1 MQSTRRLRR
10 LPLVAAFRRDD
21 PIARGADVAMA
32 RTHPGS
38 EDTPIIPGTRFR
50 VHDRTRPQPRIVHP
64 GTASTQEN
72 PGEPPSDAVR
82 LFDGADL
89 SRWVSVTGG
98 EASWRV
104 EQGYLEVIP
113 GTGDIQ
119 TRDHLGDCQLHLEW
133 AAPAMV
139 HGEGQHRGNSGV
151 WLMGRYEIQIL
162 DGYENPTYADG
173 TTAAIYGQYPP
184 FVNACRPPGAWQCY
198 DIMWRAPRFAGD
210 QLVQPAYATVLHNG
224 LVVHHHTALLG
235 PTQHR
240 QVASYRPHAPTA
252 PLRLQDH
259 GDAVRYRHIWYRPL
273 KEYDEP

>member
-1 MQSTRRLRR
+1 M
-10 LPLVAAFRRDD
+10 
-21 PIARGADVAMA
+21 AMA
-32 RTHPGS
+32 RTYPDS

-64 GTASTQEN
+64 GTASTQEH
-72 PGEPPSDAVR
+72 PGGPPSDAVR

-133 AAPAMV
+133 AAPVMV

-184 FVNACRPPGAWQCY
+184 LVNACRPPGAWQCY
-198 DIMWRAPRFAGD
+198 DIIWRAPRFAGD
-210 QLVQPAYATVLHNG
+210 QLVQPASATVLHNG
-224 LVVHHHTALLG
+224 LVVHDHTALFG

-240 QVASYRPHAPTA
+240 QVASYRPHPPTA

-273 KEYDEP
+273 QGYDEP